1 MSYYR
6 NEQIMELRID
16 VKINNLVLPKG
27 KYKLIIDVDGFYHIE
42 LDKGVNLVVS
52 RYMFMKYAKASL
64 NEKYGKKG
72 VPYGIETNR

>member
-1 MSYYR
+1 MSYFR
-6 NEQIMELRID
+6 NEHILELRVD

-27 KYKLIIDVDGFYHIE
+27 KYKLIIDVDKFYHIE

-52 RYMFMKYAKASL
+52 RYMFMKHVKASL

-72 VPYGIETNR
+72 VSYGIKANG